1 VSRHK
6 REPELRITAMSPDIQ
21 RRILK
26 LLYEQ
31 WFNNY
36 TTGISVTQLM
46 SQTSL
51 DENEVS
57 QFIEI
62 LQTNGLV
69 ERTRTGSYVMT
80 SYGIDVYEENLSP
93 SEISQRKQERRM
105 ILEALLQL
113 YNQDTYRWMESEQLL
128 SLIQND
134 NLIYLLGVAVYLENK
149 GLVNLGILYGGI
161 SILG

>member
-1 VSRHK
+1 MHKDFTTCIHRDVTIVSRHK
-6 REPELRITAMSPDIQ
+6 REPELRITAMSPDVQ
-21 RRILK
+21 RRILR

-69 ERTRTGSYVMT
+69 ERTRTGSYVIN
-80 SYGIDVYEENLSP
+80 SYGIDVYEENLS
-93 SEISQRKQERRM
+93 
-105 ILEALLQL
+105 
-113 YNQDTYRWMESEQLL
+113 
-128 SLIQND
+128 
-134 NLIYLLGVAVYLENK
+134 
-149 GLVNLGILYGGI
+149 
-161 SILG
+161 